1 MFCYIN
7 KFKYVSNKTKGE
19 NSMKKVNQRLKRL
32 TETDFCK
39 ADAAEKYR
47 NELIQLANQTTDVKT
62 TKKKSKFFKALSD
75 EKRLRIVKLLRVK
88 EMCVC
93 ELMICLDMTQPNLS
107 HHIQILENVGIVNR
121 TKKGKW
127 VYCSLADTK
136 LVDKMS
142 ELNLL

>member
-1 MFCYIN
+1 
-7 KFKYVSNKTKGE
+7 
-19 NSMKKVNQRLKRL
+19 MKKVNQRLKRL
-32 TETDFCK
+32 IETDFCE

-47 NELIQLANQTTDVKT
+47 NELIQLADEAADAKT
-62 TKKKSKFFKALSD
+62 AKKNSKFFKALSD

-88 EMCVC
+88 EMCIC

-127 VYCSLADTK
+127 VYCSLADK
-136 LVDKMS
+136 ELVDKMI

>member
-1 MFCYIN
+1 
-7 KFKYVSNKTKGE
+7 
-19 NSMKKVNQRLKRL
+19 MKNVNQRLKRL

-47 NELIQLANQTTDVKT
+47 NELIQLAEEVADIETA
-62 TKKKSKFFKALSD
+62 KKQRKFFKALSD

-88 EMCVC
+88 EKMCIC

-107 HHIQILENVGIVNR
+107 HHIQILENCGIVNR

-127 VYCSLADTK
+127 VYCSLADKK
-136 LVDKMS
+136 LVDNII

>member
-1 MFCYIN
+1 
-7 KFKYVSNKTKGE
+7 
-19 NSMKKVNQRLKRL
+19 MKNVDQRLKRL
-32 TETDFCK
+32 TETDFCE

-47 NELIQLANQTTDVKT
+47 GELIQLADEAADAETA
-62 TKKKSKFFKALSD
+62 KKNSRFFKALSD

-88 EMCVC
+88 EMCIC

-127 VYCSLADTK
+127 VYCSLADRK
-136 LVDKMS
+136 LVDNMI
-142 ELNLL
+142 ELNLM

>member
-1 MFCYIN
+1 
-7 KFKYVSNKTKGE
+7 
-19 NSMKKVNQRLKRL
+19 MKKVNQRLKRL

-39 ADAAEKYR
+39 ADSAEKYR
-47 NELIQLANQTTDVKT
+47 KELTQLANEAADAKT
-62 TKKKSKFFKALSD
+62 AKKNSKFFKALSD

-107 HHIQILENVGIVNR
+107 HHIQILENVGIINR

-127 VYCSLADTK
+127 IYGSLADKK
-136 LVDKMS
+136 LVDKMT